1 MNGPNFVA
9 EGRLIGGN
17 ASTFIVAEVG
27 ANHGGDPGIAHRMID
42 VAAECGVDAV
52 KFQTYTSTELVAD
65 YSRLVTWGP
74 PDGQHTEPIGE
85 LFDRVALDRRYHS
98 ELFDHAREVSL
109 IPFSTPFSEDGVE
122 FLASIGS
129 PMLKLA
135 SSDVSYLDLIH
146 CAMQTGLPVILSTGK
161 STLSEVADA
170 VDVLRAGSTG
180 GFALLHCVAQ
190 YPAPLEALNLKLIRS
205 LGMIFPDA
213 VVGFSDHSIGT
224 SAAMV
229 AVTLGAQILEK
240 HFTLAH
246 DAGGPDDWFSADPEG
261 LYELVS
267 SIRHAESM
275 LGDGRKTISSVE
287 LEERR
292 VSTRSVVL
300 AVDKKAG
307 DSLSRSD
314 LKVVRPGYGIAPS
327 ETSHL
332 VGLTVNKDLP
342 CNSVLQWD
350 DVT

>member
-1 MNGPNFVA
+1 MLVA
-9 EGRLIGGN
+9 DGRSVGGSEPCFLI
-17 ASTFIVAEVG
+17 AEIG
-27 ANHGGDPGIAHRMID
+27 ANHGGDARTAHRMID

-52 KFQTYTSTELVAD
+52 KFQTYTSGELLAD
-65 YSRLVTWGP
+65 YSRLATWGP
-74 PDGQHTEPIGE
+74 PNDQHTEQIGE

-129 PMLKLA
+129 PLLKIA
-135 SSDVSYLDLIH
+135 SSDVGYLDLVR
-146 CAMQTGLPVILSTGK
+146 CAMQTGLPIILSTGK
-161 STLSEVADA
+161 STLAEVAAA
-170 VDVLRAGSTG
+170 VDVLRAGGVG

-190 YPAPLEALNLKLIRS
+190 YPAPLDSLNMRLIQALAIA
-205 LGMIFPDA
+205 FPDA
-213 VVGFSDHSIGT
+213 VVGYSDHSMGT
-224 SAAMV
+224 VAAVV
-229 AVTLGAQILEK
+229 AVALGARILEK

-261 LYELVS
+261 LYELVR
-267 SIRHAESM
+267 SIRHTESM

-314 LKVVRPGYGIAPS
+314 LKVVRPGYGIAPA

-332 VGLTVNKDLP
+332 VGLTLNKDLP
-342 CNSVLQWD
+342 SNSVLQWD
-350 DVT
+350 DFT